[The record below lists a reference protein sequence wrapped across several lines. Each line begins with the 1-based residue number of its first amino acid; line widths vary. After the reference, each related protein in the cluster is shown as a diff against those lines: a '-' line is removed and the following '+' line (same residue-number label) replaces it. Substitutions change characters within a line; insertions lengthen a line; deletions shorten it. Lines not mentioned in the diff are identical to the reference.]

1 MNIKHFFAAFF
12 IFFATLGS
20 SIGQAGSS
28 ELSKNKNSYLLH
40 SPSQALKLEFYSP
53 VILRVRCVWDKEFEN
68 EYSYML
74 KQQEWEPIP
83 VKVEES
89 DGHFVFE
96 TERMTVMVDKETF
109 QLSIYDEYGDL
120 LSGEKNEMVSG
131 GAYQDGSAVGAT
143 KFLAPDEH
151 FFGFGERMD
160 FLDRRGKRLDLNV
173 GRGLGRPHIIGAYNV
188 LEANYSPVPFFMS
201 TKGYGIFFHNSY
213 ATHWDMGAS
222 KSQALRFEA
231 EGGELDYFFMYGP
244 DFSKILYHYTDL
256 TGRSPLLP
264 RFAHGLHVGTYSG
277 GTWGHE
283 EMTSTHYVVALAQKY
298 REKGIPFDVLHLD
311 STWRMF
317 GKNGGSGATSFE
329 WRETF
334 KDPESM
340 FKSLYALDVNM
351 VGLHV
356 RPRFD
361 NGNYLNLLDQ
371 AREEGY
377 VYPED
382 HNQGEFVNVFDQESV
397 DWWWKNGVMR
407 IAEIGAMFLKTD
419 EGSAF
424 GRKANESNKTGPTSE
439 QAVRLHNV
447 FPVAYAKAP
456 YEKFKEYNGMRGMN
470 HTREG
475 YAGIQRYPFIWAGDW
490 PSEWQ
495 YFGPVIK
502 AGINIGLSGVGY
514 WSHNMGGFEHQ
525 ADPELF
531 IRWVQFGMFSPVA
544 HVFGM
549 DHPGYKEPWNYG
561 EKAEEIFT
569 KYDKLR
575 YRLIPYIY
583 STAFQQYQTGKPIM
597 RALVLEHQND
607 YNTYEIDDQYYFG
620 DQMIVCPVLTK
631 EAQTRTVYL
640 PEGTWYD
647 YWDGKPYEGKQ
658 YYNIVTPLDKLPVFV
673 KAGAIIPMQEAV
685 AFDNKEPF
693 GDITLEVFPGKDAV
707 FSLFEDDG
715 ISEKYMEGA
724 YAQTT
729 IETHQ
734 EAEALAIKIGTSE
747 GEFDPGVRNYILKLH
762 LDSIPQTVLASGKDL
777 DMISIDSLLSGQKGW
792 HYDEAGKVL
801 WAVSEKVPED
811 VLTFQIK

>member
-12 IFFATLGS
+12 IFLTPICLLF
-20 SIGQAGSS
+20 GQGGY
-28 ELSKNKNSYLLH
+28 LSKDNNTYILTSGEKTLRLQFH
-40 SPSQALKLEFYSP
+40 SPEVFRARCSFDGEF
-53 VILRVRCVWDKEFEN
+53 N
-68 EYSYML
+68 EHYSYML
-74 KQQEWEPIP
+74 KQQEFDLIAVKTGEEKGKYTFNSGRLI
-83 VKVEES
+83 VKV
-89 DGHFVFE
+89 
-96 TERMTVMVDKETF
+96 DKKSLN
-109 QLSIYDEYGDL
+109 LSVYDAEGSL
-120 LSGEKNEMVSG
+120 LSGEEIKDDQG
-131 GAYQDGSAVGAT
+131 GAFRYGKKVGAVKT
-143 KFLAPDEH
+143 LMPEEH

-160 FLDRRGKRLDLNV
+160 FIDRRGKEVSLNV

-188 LEANYSPVPFFMS
+188 LEANYAPVPFFMS
-201 TKGYGIFFHNSY
+201 TKGYGIFFHNSF
-213 ATHWDMGAS
+213 ATHWDLGSTNNGHLSFRAD
-222 KSQALRFEA
+222 
-231 EGGELDYFFMYGP
+231 GGELDYFFMYGP
-244 DFSKILYHYTDL
+244 DFSKLLYHYTGL

-283 EMTSTHYVVALAQKY
+283 EMTSTHYVVELARKY

-334 KDPESM
+334 KDPKSM
-340 FKSLYALDVNM
+340 FDSLYGMEVNM

-361 NGNYLNLLDQ
+361 NGNYLDLLDQ
-371 AREEGY
+371 ARKEGH
-377 VYPED
+377 VYPEE
-382 HNQGEFVNVFDQESV
+382 NNPGEFVNVFDQDAV
-397 DWWWKNGVMR
+397 DWWWEKGVMR

-424 GRKANESNKTGPTSE
+424 GRKANESDKTGPTSE
-439 QAVRLHNV
+439 EATRLHNV

-495 YFGPVIK
+495 YYGPVVK
-502 AGINIGLSGVGY
+502 AGINIGLSGIGY

-531 IRWVQFGMFSPVA
+531 ARWVQFGMFSPVA

-561 EKAEEIFT
+561 EEAEMIFT

-583 STAFQQYQTGKPIM
+583 GTAFQQYNTGKPIM
-597 RALVLEHQND
+597 RALVLEHQHD
-607 YNTYEIDDQYYFG
+607 YNTYNVDDQYYFG

-640 PEGTWYD
+640 PEGTWFD
-647 YWDGKPYEGKQ
+647 YWDGTQYEGKK
-658 YYNIVTPLDKLPVFV
+658 YYNIVSPLEKLPIFV
-673 KAGAIIPMQEAV
+673 KAGAIIPMQDEV
-685 AFDNKEPF
+685 KYDNKKAF
-693 GDITLEVFPGKDAV
+693 GNITFEIFPGESSTY
-707 FSLFEDDG
+707 SLFEDDG
-715 ISEKYMEGA
+715 ISVGYMKGDFCETPVTLEDNGE
-724 YAQTT
+724 T
-729 IETHQ
+729 IQ
-734 EAEALAIKIGTSE
+734 IKVGKAE
-747 GEFDPGVRNYILKLH
+747 GEYKPVERSYILKIHMDERPDAVNLEGKA
-762 LDSIPQTVLASGKDL
+762 LGEIGADQVLAGETGWSYDADQK
-777 DMISIDSLLSGQKGW
+777 LLWVASVKKG
-792 HYDEAGKVL
+792 EA
-801 WAVSEKVPED
+801 AIQFEI
-811 VLTFQIK
+811 Q